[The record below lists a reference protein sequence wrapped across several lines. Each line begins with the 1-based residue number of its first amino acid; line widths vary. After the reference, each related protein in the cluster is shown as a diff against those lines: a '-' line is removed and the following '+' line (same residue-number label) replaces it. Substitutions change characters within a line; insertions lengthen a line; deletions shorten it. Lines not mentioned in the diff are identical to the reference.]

1 MTVLLLLEVQENM
14 DPSQFM
20 RRLGKEDLVKKTRKK
35 LQVGDDC
42 T

>member
-20 RRLGKEDLVKKTRKK
+20 RRPGKEDPEKKTW
-35 LQVGDDC
+35 
-42 T
+42 